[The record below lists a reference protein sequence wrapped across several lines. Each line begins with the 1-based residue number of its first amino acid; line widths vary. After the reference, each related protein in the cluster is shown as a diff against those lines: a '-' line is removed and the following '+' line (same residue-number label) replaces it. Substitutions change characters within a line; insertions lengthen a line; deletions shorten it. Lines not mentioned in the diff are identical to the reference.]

1 MDLADLGSKFIP
13 MLIAIAIFAAVV
25 AIVMVVG
32 HLISKGRNKYVEA
45 IQGYWFVLPV
55 ILMLAVGL
63 LWPGLL
69 TIRQSF
75 GGPQGTGGFSLS
87 NYTHIFTDAGMQL
100 TLFNTIAWTALV
112 PLLSTVVGMTYA
124 ILVDRTRGEAF
135 AKALVFL
142 PMAISMVGASIIWRF
157 VYDYRGAGRDQVGI
171 LNAVLDGVG
180 LEPIQFLLV
189 RPWNTFFLIV
199 VMVWIQAG
207 FAMTILSAAIKAIPD
222 DVIEAAKI
230 DGTGA
235 WNLFRYITLPSI
247 RGSMVVVLTT
257 IGIATLKVFDIVRTM
272 TGGQFGTSVIAN
284 DFYNNS
290 FRYNQAGIGAA
301 LAVVLF
307 VMVIPI
313 VIYNVIQ
320 LRRS

>member
-171 LNAVLDGVG
+171 LNALLDGVG

>member
-1 MDLADLGSKFIP
+1 
-13 MLIAIAIFAAVV
+13 
-25 AIVMVVG
+25 
-32 HLISKGRNKYVEA
+32 
-45 IQGYWFVLPV
+45 
-55 ILMLAVGL
+55 
-63 LWPGLL
+63 
-69 TIRQSF
+69 
-75 GGPQGTGGFSLS
+75 
-87 NYTHIFTDAGMQL
+87 
-100 TLFNTIAWTALV
+100 
-112 PLLSTVVGMTYA
+112 
-124 ILVDRTRGEAF
+124 
-135 AKALVFL
+135 
-142 PMAISMVGASIIWRF
+142 MVGASIIWKF

-235 WNLFRYITLPSI
+235 WNLFRFITLPSI

>member
-32 HLISKGRNKYVEA
+32 HLISKGTNKYVEA
-45 IQGYWFVLPV
+45 IQGYWFILPV

-75 GGPQGTGGFSLS
+75 GGPQGNGGFSLS
-87 NYTHIFTDAGMQL
+87 NYSHIFTDAGMQL

-112 PLLSTVVGMTYA
+112 PLLSTAVGMTYA

>member
-1 MDLADLGSKFIP
+1 MDFADLGSKFIP
-13 MLIAIAIFAAVV
+13 MLVAIAVFAAVV
-25 AIVMVVG
+25 ALVMLVG

-75 GGPQGTGGFSLS
+75 GGPQGDAGFSLS
-87 NYTHIFTDAGMQL
+87 NYSHIFTDAGMQL

-112 PLLSTVVGMTYA
+112 PLLSTVVGLTYA

-142 PMAISMVGASIIWRF
+142 PMAISMVGASIIWKF
-157 VYDYRGAGRDQVGI
+157 VYDYRGARRDQVGI

-235 WNLFRYITLPSI
+235 WNLFRFITLPSI